1 MFIIS
6 LITLHATEE
15 IYAKFHE
22 TLRYQYQQHPDP
34 PGFGTGVDSMFT
46 FPPAAPGPDG
56 AGGPTRFFISAAM
69 VMNACS
75 TFVAFLAE
83 VSKNGMPNW
92 SAYSFKNQKDYFSKL
107 T

>member
-1 MFIIS
+1 M
-6 LITLHATEE
+6 L
-15 IYAKFHE
+15 
-22 TLRYQYQQHPDP
+22 
-34 PGFGTGVDSMFT
+34 T

-56 AGGPTRFFISAAM
+56 AGGPTRFFISAAI

-92 SAYSFKNQKDYFSKL
+92 SAYSCSY
-107 T
+107 